1 MQKNTSEITVKTN
14 PRTGGKY
21 TVFKKGENF
30 FYADCS
36 YVPCSR
42 METMI
47 FPCDKEGNVTSWMD
61 VYYDCSGKSLKDCVK
76 EFLAE

>member
-1 MQKNTSEITVKTN
+1 MQKCTSKITVKTN

-21 TVFKKGENF
+21 TVFQKGENF

-36 YVPCSR
+36 YVPCSG

-47 FPCDKEGNVTSWMD
+47 FPCDKEGNVTRWID
-61 VYYDCSGKSLKDCVK
+61 VYCDSSGKSIEDCIK

>member
-1 MQKNTSEITVKTN
+1 MQ
-14 PRTGGKY
+14 RR
-21 TVFKKGENF
+21 NF

-36 YVPCSR
+36 YVPCLG

-47 FPCDKEGNVTSWMD
+47 FPCDKEGNVTSWID
-61 VYYDCSGKSLKDCVK
+61 VYCDCSGKSLKDCIK